1 MYPTATVAAGKTAD
15 PSVNRRPIWLLL
27 LITAA
32 MQLYQR
38 VSAPQDMLNNLWIA
52 AAFDRTVTAR
62 TTLANLGDYNPNG
75 QEIPSLELIAQS
87 RHPSSQAP
95 RFWIYRNNHPWALW
109 ERLGVDK
116 YPEPQMS
123 ESRSQSEVPSM
134 DSYMASLRGAISEYE
149 SGKSVRS
156 AQAVKLQLAQE
167 LIKQEAWDDA
177 LRILRPLWHSMT
189 WRREGWWDLTEEV
202 GNILREVA
210 SKAGDGGTVVAVDWE
225 LMSSTFSRNPRQTL
239 DITKSLD
246 DVDTV
251 KGKPAVVLQGRDI
264 HSFLCATFV
273 FEQAEGKVGE
283 PCTSQLSVTSFAAEG
298 SSPVTMAE
306 INIKFEGSLKPVTIR
321 HSSEAQ
327 DVEARPDDTLFT
339 KVALREEHS
348 NSDGT
353 AMSIAKE
360 RGVRSGTLVGEES
373 LHFLPGQTRVFELS
387 CPLREPGK
395 AKAVSA
401 TFALAAP
408 LFDLEC
414 IIEFDHITTRDMWW
428 SQKPARKRV
437 VRADPHSI
445 IILPKPPKMEI
456 KFQALKEQYY
466 TNEPIDLNVD
476 IFNGED
482 EESLAS
488 LEVTIANDGAGNP
501 QLPFKIIIPT
511 APQSN
516 VEYTLD
522 DETPPSAKL
531 GSISSS
537 DTISAIVVLGPIL
550 VQSTYE
556 ITLQLKYNLAS
567 DLETP
572 ITRTAAIRLNIGS
585 PFEANYDF
593 SPRLDS
599 RSWPSFFDPN
609 EGKSS
614 PTDQVAA
621 LGLPQKWNLTARYCS
636 FAGEPLIVEDVS
648 LAILSLNG
656 GVACSAIHPL
666 PNTSLGLPI
675 LPEALAES
683 HFDVLTQK
691 LSLDDRRSA
700 SLDLSL
706 LIQWRRDIPE
716 SPSNTSTLPIPRL
729 LVASSEPRVLTKL
742 SYSESTVQPMVL
754 HMEYMIENPSMHF
767 LTFSVVME
775 PNDKFAFSGAKQ
787 STIQLLPLSR
797 RGMKFNLL
805 PNVRGEWVRPQL
817 VVTDRYFQKVLKVA
831 PGDGMKSDKEGILIW
846 IPTDEE

>member
-1 MYPTATVAAGKTAD
+1 
-15 PSVNRRPIWLLL
+15 
-27 LITAA
+27 
-32 MQLYQR
+32 
-38 VSAPQDMLNNLWIA
+38 
-52 AAFDRTVTAR
+52 
-62 TTLANLGDYNPNG
+62 
-75 QEIPSLELIAQS
+75 
-87 RHPSSQAP
+87 
-95 RFWIYRNNHPWALW
+95 
-109 ERLGVDK
+109 
-116 YPEPQMS
+116 MS
-123 ESRSQSEVPSM
+123 ESQSQSEVPSM

-149 SGKSVRS
+149 SGKSIRS

-177 LRILRPLWHSMT
+177 LRILRPLWHTMS
-189 WRREGWWDLTEEV
+189 WRREGWWDLAEEV
-202 GNILREVA
+202 GTILREVA
-210 SKAGDGGTVVAVDWE
+210 VKAGDGGTVVSVDWE
-225 LMSSTFSRNPRQTL
+225 LMSSTFSQNPRQTL

-283 PCTSQLSVTSFAAEG
+283 PCTSQLSVTSFASKG

-306 INIKFEGSLKPVTIR
+306 IKIKFEGSLKPVTIR
-321 HSSEAQ
+321 HSNEAQ
-327 DVEARPDDTLFT
+327 DVEVRPDNTSFT

-348 NSDGT
+348 NSEET
-353 AMSIAKE
+353 AMSVPKE
-360 RGVRSGTLVGEES
+360 RGLRSSTLVGDES
-373 LHFLPGQTRVFELS
+373 LQFLPGQTHIFELS

-395 AKAVSA
+395 AKAISA

-414 IIEFDHITTRDMWW
+414 ITEFGHVSTRDMWW
-428 SQKPARKRV
+428 SQKAARKRV
-437 VRADPHSI
+437 VRTDPHSI
-445 IILPKPPKMEI
+445 VILPKPPKMEI
-456 KFQALKEQYY
+456 KFQALKDQYY

-488 LEVTIANDGAGNP
+488 LEVTIANDGAGTP
-501 QLPFKIIIPT
+501 RLPFKIIIPT
-511 APQSN
+511 APQSD
-516 VEYTLD
+516 VEYTPN
-522 DETPPSAKL
+522 DEAPPIAKL

-550 VQSTYE
+550 IQSTYE
-556 ITLQLKYNLAS
+556 ITLQLKYNLVS

-609 EGKSS
+609 EGKASS
-614 PTDQVAA
+614 TDQVAA

-636 FAGEPLIVEDVS
+636 FASEALIVEDVS

-706 LIQWRRDIPE
+706 LIQWRRDVPE

-742 SYSESTVQPMVL
+742 SYSENTIQPMVL

-775 PNDKFAFSGAKQ
+775 PNDKFAFSGSKQ

-797 RGMKFNLL
+797 RGIKFNLL

-831 PGDGMKSDKEGILIW
+831 PGDGMKGDKEGILIW
-846 IPTDEE
+846 IPPDEE

>member
-1 MYPTATVAAGKTAD
+1 
-15 PSVNRRPIWLLL
+15 
-27 LITAA
+27 
-32 MQLYQR
+32 
-38 VSAPQDMLNNLWIA
+38 
-52 AAFDRTVTAR
+52 
-62 TTLANLGDYNPNG
+62 
-75 QEIPSLELIAQS
+75 
-87 RHPSSQAP
+87 
-95 RFWIYRNNHPWALW
+95 
-109 ERLGVDK
+109 
-116 YPEPQMS
+116 MS
-123 ESRSQSEVPSM
+123 ESQSPSEVPSM

-149 SGKSVRS
+149 SGKSMRS

-177 LRILRPLWHSMT
+177 LRVLRPLWHGMT

-202 GNILREVA
+202 GTILREVA
-210 SKAGDGGTVVAVDWE
+210 VKAGDGGTVVAVDWE
-225 LMSSTFSRNPRQTL
+225 LMSSTFSQTPRQTL

-264 HSFLCATFV
+264 HSFLSATFV

-283 PCTSQLSVTSFAAEG
+283 PCRSQLSVTSFAAKG

-306 INIKFEGSLKPVTIR
+306 IKIKFEGSLKPVTIR
-321 HSSEAQ
+321 HSTEAQ
-327 DVEARPDDTLFT
+327 EVEVRPDNTSFT
-339 KVALREEHS
+339 KVALREEHGNPDDIS
-348 NSDGT
+348 
-353 AMSIAKE
+353 KE
-360 RGVRSGTLVGEES
+360 RGLRSSTLVGEES

-395 AKAVSA
+395 AKAISA

-414 IIEFDHITTRDMWW
+414 ITEFDHITTRDVWW

-456 KFQALKEQYY
+456 KFQALKDQYY
-466 TNEPIDLNVD
+466 TNEPIDLNID

-488 LEVTIANDGAGNP
+488 LEVTIASDGAGSP
-501 QLPFKIIIPT
+501 RLPFKIIIPT
-511 APQSN
+511 APQSD
-516 VEYTLD
+516 VEYKP
-522 DETPPSAKL
+522 DEETSPSAKL

-537 DTISAIVVLGPIL
+537 DTISAIVVLGPIAI
-550 VQSTYE
+550 QSTYE

-609 EGKSS
+609 EGKPPSADEES
-614 PTDQVAA
+614 A
-621 LGLPQKWNLTARYCS
+621 LGLPQKWNLTARYCC
-636 FAGEPLIVEDVS
+636 FAGEALIVEDVS

-706 LIQWRRDIPE
+706 LIQWRRDAPE

-729 LVASSEPRVLTKL
+729 LVASSEPRVLTNL
-742 SYSESTVQPMVL
+742 SYGEDTVQPMVL
-754 HMEYMIENPSMHF
+754 HMDYMIENPSMHF

-797 RGMKFNLL
+797 RGISFNLL

-846 IPTDEE
+846 IPPDEE